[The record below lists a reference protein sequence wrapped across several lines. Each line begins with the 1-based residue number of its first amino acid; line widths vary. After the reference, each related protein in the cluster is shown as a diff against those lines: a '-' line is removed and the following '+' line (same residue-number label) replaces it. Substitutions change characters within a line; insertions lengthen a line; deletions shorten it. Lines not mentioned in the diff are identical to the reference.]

1 MKEEFWKFIFEDTNV
16 NKIRGSFFYFL
27 LDITVHVFYS
37 SINFANF
44 SLLIRW
50 DAYYV

>member
-1 MKEEFWKFIFEDTNV
+1 MKEEFSKFIFEDTNM
-16 NKIRGSFFYFL
+16 NKIRGFFYFL

-44 SLLIRW
+44 SLLIR
-50 DAYYV
+50 

>member
-1 MKEEFWKFIFEDTNV
+1 MKEEFSKFIFEDTNM
-16 NKIRGSFFYFL
+16 NKIRVFFNFL

-50 DAYYV
+50 DADYV